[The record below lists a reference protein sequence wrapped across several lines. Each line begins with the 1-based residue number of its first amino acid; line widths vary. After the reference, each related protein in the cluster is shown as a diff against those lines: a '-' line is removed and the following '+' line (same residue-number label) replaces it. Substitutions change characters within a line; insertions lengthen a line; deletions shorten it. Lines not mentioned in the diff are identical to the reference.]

1 MHVDQDRLTDGSKD
15 GDQDRLTRKVI
26 PRMDRRPEIFNLTT
40 KSLPILIKW
49 HTPRS
54 GMGTPGP
61 VRRMADATKIPFP
74 IVGHTPMSCIGT
86 PGTVRRFPMGGE
98 PWGGPG
104 NLGTFA
110 GP

>member
-1 MHVDQDRLTDGSKD
+1 MDMDQDRL
-15 GDQDRLTRKVI
+15 VI

-61 VRRMADATKIPFP
+61 VRRMADATKRPFSYAGAHP
-74 IVGHTPMSCIGT
+74 NVLHRYSWQSSSLPHGGGT
-86 PGTVRRFPMGGE
+86 MGGPPE
-98 PWGGPG
+98 IWGRSLSPSRMNFKGVSTLP
-104 NLGTFA
+104 
-110 GP
+110 

>member
-1 MHVDQDRLTDGSKD
+1 MDMDQDRL
-15 GDQDRLTRKVI
+15 VI

-61 VRRMADATKIPFP
+61 VRRMADATKRPFSYAGALP
-74 IVGHTPMSCIGT
+74 NVLHRYSWQSSSLPH
-86 PGTVRRFPMGGE
+86 GGGNHGGSPE
-98 PWGGPG
+98 IWGRSLGPSRMNIKG
-104 NLGTFA
+104 VSTL
-110 GP
+110 P

>member
-1 MHVDQDRLTDGSKD
+1 MTIGGQHQELMMDMDQDRL
-15 GDQDRLTRKVI
+15 VI

-61 VRRMADATKIPFP
+61 VRRVADGTKSPFP
-74 IVGHTPMSCIGT
+74 MLGHTPMSCIGT
-86 PGTVRRFPMGGE
+86 PGRVRRFPMGGGTM
-98 PWGGPG
+98 GGPQKFG
-104 NLGTFA
+104 DVRWALA
-110 GP
+110 A

>member
-1 MHVDQDRLTDGSKD
+1 MDVDQDRL
-15 GDQDRLTRKVI
+15 VI

-61 VRRMADATKIPFP
+61 VRRMADANKRPFSSAGAHP
-74 IVGHTPMSCIGT
+74 NVLHRYSWQSSSPPHGGGT
-86 PGTVRRFPMGGE
+86 MGG
-98 PWGGPG
+98 PQKFGDVRWA
-104 NLGTFA
+104 LA
-110 GP
+110 A